1 MSAFGGRGARRARRW
16 RHALAI
22 AAIYGVTLVFLF
34 PVIYL
39 ALTAFR
45 PPADVFAVLTAGFRF
60 SFQNFTDA
68 LGWKGVKVVESFVNS
83 GLVATTSTVLSLVIT
98 LPSGFM
104 LARYRTRLAQTW
116 FLAIYVIRT
125 IPYVSWLLPL
135 FLLAQRFEFHD
146 TYPGIIAAQ
155 AAFHVTFYSWIFKG
169 FFEGIP
175 HELEEAA
182 LVDGCSRWGSFVRIS
197 VPLAVPGVVA
207 AGILG
212 WIWGWNELLIALFLT
227 SDHIPMYSKTIS
239 TFITEMGVEWGRMA
253 ATGVMAMLPAAVV
266 TTFFHR
272 YIVAGLGGLH
282 QR

>member
-1 MSAFGGRGARRARRW
+1 MSPAARRRRG
-16 RHALAI
+16 RHVLAV
-22 AAIYGVTLVFLF
+22 ASIYGVTLVFLF
-34 PVIYL
+34 PVLYL

-45 PPADVFAVLTAGFRF
+45 PPAEVFAVLGAGLHF
-60 SFQNFTDA
+60 SIRNFTDA
-68 LGWKGVKVVESFVNS
+68 LGWEGVRVVEAFVNS
-83 GLVATTSTVLSLVIT
+83 AIIATASTLLSLAIT

-104 LARYRTRLAQTW
+104 LARYRTRLARSW
-116 FLAIYVIRT
+116 FFIIYVVRT
-125 IPYVSWLLPL
+125 IPYVSWVLPL
-135 FLLAQRFEFHD
+135 FLLAQRFEFYD

-182 LVDGCSRWGSFVRIS
+182 LVDGCSRWGAFIRIS
-197 VPLAVPGVVA
+197 IPLAVPGIVA

-253 ATGVMAMLPAAVV
+253 ATGVMAMLPAVVV
-266 TTFFHR
+266 TAFFHR

>member
-1 MSAFGGRGARRARRW
+1 MRAARRGRRW
-16 RHALAI
+16 RHALVVAV
-22 AAIYGVTLVFLF
+22 IYAVTLAFLF
-34 PVIYL
+34 PVLYL
-39 ALTAFR
+39 ALTALR
-45 PPADVFAVLTAGFRF
+45 PPADVFAVLTAGWRVSLF
-60 SFQNFTDA
+60 NFTDA
-68 LGWKGVKVVESFVNS
+68 LGWKGVRIADAFVNS
-83 GLVATTSTVLSLVIT
+83 AIIATTSTLLSLVIT

-104 LARYRTRLAQTW
+104 LARYRTRLARSW
-116 FLAIYVIRT
+116 FLAIYIVRT

-135 FLLAQRFEFHD
+135 FLLSQRFELYD

-182 LVDGCSRWGSFVRIS
+182 LVDGCSRWGSFLRIS
-197 VPLAVPGVVA
+197 VPLAVPGIVA

-227 SDHIPMYSKTIS
+227 SDHIPMYAKTIS

-253 ATGVMAMLPAAVV
+253 ATGVMAMVPAILV
-266 TTFFHR
+266 TAFCHR

>member
-1 MSAFGGRGARRARRW
+1 MTAVNARATRGRWGN
-16 RHALAI
+16 ALLVAL
-22 AAIYGVTLVFLF
+22 IYVITLAFLF
-34 PVIYL
+34 PILYL

-45 PPADVFAVLTAGFRF
+45 PPADVFSVLTVGLRF
-60 SFQNFTDA
+60 SLTNFRDA
-68 LGWKGVKVVESFVNS
+68 LGWKGVRIAEAFINS
-83 GLVATTSTVLSLVIT
+83 GIIATTSTLLSLIVT

-116 FLAIYVIRT
+116 FFTIYVIRT
-125 IPYVSWLLPL
+125 IPYISWLLPL
-135 FLLAQRFEFHD
+135 FLLAQRFGFYD

-169 FFEGIP
+169 FFEGTSR
-175 HELEEAA
+175 ELEEAA

-197 VPLAVPGVVA
+197 VPLAIPGIMA
-207 AGILG
+207 AGVLG
-212 WIWGWNELLIALFLT
+212 WIWGWNELLLTLFLT

-253 ATGVMAMLPAAVV
+253 ATGVMAMVPAIAV
-266 TTFFHR
+266 TAFCHR